1 MNNNPTGIKERSIPL
16 AIVFTVITLGI
27 YGYYW
32 VYKLHDEANAL
43 SGRRGEMHPG
53 LVVLLCIVTF
63 GIFRVYWAYSQGEK
77 FREEA
82 NARGSNEANDCP
94 VLYLVLE
101 IAKYFVSGI
110 TSIIN
115 LALMQDRVNQ
125 ILRRNGWGNRPYQDN
140 RFYYAPE
147 QDLAREYEKAEAEYN
162 AANPAPEYA
171 EGYAVTEYED
181 TGAAAEREG
190 NASDDIGETHV

>member
-16 AIVFTVITLGI
+16 AIVFTLLTIGI

-32 VYKLHDEANAL
+32 IYKLHDAANAL
-43 SGRRGEMHPG
+43 SGRKNEMHPG

-63 GIFRVYWAYSQGEK
+63 GIFRIYWVYTQGDK

-82 NARGSNEANDCP
+82 NLRGSSEADDCP

-101 IAKYFVSGI
+101 IAKYFVGII

-115 LALMQDRVNQ
+115 LALMQDRVNK
-125 ILRRNGWGNRPYQDN
+125 ILRMNGWGSGDN
-140 RFYYAPE
+140 NEGRYFYASPE
-147 QDLAREYEKAEAEYN
+147 QEIAREYEAAN
-162 AANPAPEYA
+162 AANAQSAEYPM
-171 EGYAVTEYED
+171 TEQ
-181 TGAAAEREG
+181 AAALPVVADAKEEAAVG
-190 NASDDIGETHV
+190 NS